1 MFFERNILFAIIMA
15 ILLTLCY
22 FEDGLLDLG
31 KVSTKLA
38 QRPSSKM

>member
-31 KVSTKLA
+31 KVSAK
-38 QRPSSKM
+38 